1 MPSNLK
7 WALTGT
13 ALALAI
19 VGCSQVPEASATA
32 SSDSAQDTAS
42 RAAGAQSVTIDAIA
56 AIRAEPIEEQL
67 ITCSHT
73 NGMGNKLTNFFV
85 LTDGRAKSYSSF
97 RNFARDL
104 CDPGQPQC
112 AQGWMGD
119 KIASYSVN
127 GNGFRN
133 QYLVDVDALTM
144 ERAFTRT
151 DGSVEVTQYQCTSEA
166 LPEGITIE

>member
-1 MPSNLK
+1 MLSNLK

-19 VGCSQVPEASATA
+19 VGCSQVPEAAATA

-42 RAAGAQSVTIDAIA
+42 TAAGAQSVTIDAIA

-73 NGMGNKLTNFFV
+73 NERGNKLTNFFV
-85 LTDGRAKSYSSF
+85 LTQGKAKSYSSF
-97 RNFARDL
+97 QNFARDL
-104 CDPGQPQC
+104 CDPGQPEC
-112 AQGWMGD
+112 AQGWIGD
-119 KIASYSVN
+119 KIGSYSVN
-127 GNGFRN
+127 RNGVRN
-133 QYLVDVDALTM
+133 QFLVDVDTLSM
-144 ERAFTRT
+144 ERALTLD
-151 DGSVEVTQYQCTSEA
+151 DGSIEVTQYQCTSEA